1 MVAKQSES
9 EEFTDFRDALAL
21 EAMTSI
27 LQSEVAI
34 AGLRKA
40 ANQDFSLSRLVAL
53 MAYDIADEMLAAR
66 DA

>member
-1 MVAKQSES
+1 MVAKAPANDG
-9 EEFTDFRDALAL
+9 FTDFRDALAL

-34 AGLRKA
+34 AGLRSA
-40 ANQDFSLSRLVAL
+40 ANDDFPLSRLVAL

-66 DA
+66 ET